1 MTNLSASELTK
12 LTTMIDGQP
21 RGRLASSLKTFDR
34 LKATLAKAI
43 GGEDKAA
50 KVLEQALICETYGG
64 AEAVI
69 KRHLPKAAEEPTA
82 DQPKPSRPKREE
94 RTHAAIAAIA
104 KPSAV
109 GKSEQALGDIAAALK
124 PARQR
129 ASTAALEEA
138 AKLGTIPP
146 APDFSA
152 PTHARFRGKL
162 AEVIALIAAEDIAG
176 LESIKINP
184 ISSSPKALDRYRNL
198 ALIAL
203 RARKAA

>member
-43 GGEDKAA
+43 GGEAKAA

-69 KRHLPKAAEEPTA
+69 KRHLPAAEEP
-82 DQPKPSRPKREE
+82 
-94 RTHAAIAAIA
+94 
-104 KPSAV
+104 
-109 GKSEQALGDIAAALK
+109 ALGKRKANTPTLADKIEAAAADIAK

-203 RARKAA
+203 RARKVA

>member
-69 KRHLPKAAEEPTA
+69 KRHLPKAAEEP
-82 DQPKPSRPKREE
+82 
-94 RTHAAIAAIA
+94 
-104 KPSAV
+104 
-109 GKSEQALGDIAAALK
+109 ALGKRTDPILGKRKANTPTLADKIEAAAADIAK

-162 AEVIALIAAEDIAG
+162 AEVIALTAAEDIAG

-203 RARKAA
+203 RARKVA